1 MIMNVFDISMR
12 LTALCCLFMIVV
24 ALHLMPMPSV
34 AKEAL
39 PALEGIHVHRSGTS
53 PYFLN
58 AAKETLKTYEGQCKL
73 MKSVCATMPAGAS
86 AKDKTVCAVVGSGFR
101 LKGNL
106 ADVGKQ
112 ETDEYFAT
120 TMQMAARRTTKTVLQ
135 VKSICEV
142 EVVGQENADIWHY
155 APQTYTHYELKNH
168 PKKGHYWVRSEHKRL
183 APKAGALLAGVYP
196 MSDTSKATPVLGQKE
211 YAGLKCDV
219 REISG
224 PWAGTFCLS
233 ATGTAFPGHLTLA
246 GQVVAGKD
254 TMLEEQATAV
264 AVKVMLPRT
273 HFFPP
278 EHGKIESTRAPS
290 TSPENPTQRWCAKQ
304 KIKTGIDPCKDAASD
319 D

>member
-1 MIMNVFDISMR
+1 MNVFDISMR
-12 LTALCCLFMIVV
+12 LTALRCLLMIVV
-24 ALHLMPMPSV
+24 ALHLMPMPSE
-34 AKEAL
+34 AKDAP
-39 PALEGIHVHRSGTS
+39 PALEGIHVHRSGAS

-58 AAKETLKTYEGQCKL
+58 AAKEALKTYEGQCKL
-73 MKSVCATMPAGAS
+73 MKSVCAMMPAGAS
-86 AKDKTVCAVVGSGFR
+86 AKDTAACTVVASGFS

-120 TMQMAARRTTKTVLQ
+120 AMQMAARQTTKTVLQ

-142 EVVGQENADIWHY
+142 EVVDQESVDIWHY
-155 APQTYTHYELKNH
+155 APQAYTHYELKNH
-168 PKKGHYWVRSEHKRL
+168 PKKGRYWVRSEHKRL

-196 MSDTSKATPVLGQKE
+196 MSDASKVSPVLGQKE
-211 YAGLKCDV
+211 YAGIKCDV

-246 GQVVAGKD
+246 ETVVAGKD

-264 AVKVMLPRT
+264 AVKVMLPRP

-278 EHGKIESTRAPS
+278 ERDKLESTQAHS
-290 TSPENPTQRWCAKQ
+290 ASPENPTLRWCAKQ
-304 KIKTGIDPCKDAASD
+304 KIKTGIDPCKEAASD